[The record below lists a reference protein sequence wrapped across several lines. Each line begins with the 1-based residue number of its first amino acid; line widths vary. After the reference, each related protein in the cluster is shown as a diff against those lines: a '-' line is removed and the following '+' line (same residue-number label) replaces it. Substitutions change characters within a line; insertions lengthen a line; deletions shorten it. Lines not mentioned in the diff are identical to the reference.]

1 MLGGEIGDLGRG
13 GGGGG
18 FLMRVKE
25 GREEGRKGG
34 RIWLGK

>member
-1 MLGGEIGDLGRG
+1 MLGGRG
-13 GGGGG
+13 HWRFRKWGGG